1 MNRRCW
7 PEGWSPPRSA
17 ERAWR
22 LTSEALAPEPR
33 QRVTSWR
40 PACPLG
46 EGSHG
51 CSFPSPRSTARR
63 RLRSDEAE
71 TAVGSTT
78 VLQIRVPERDVLRQ
92 GLAFRGDTELPA
104 LEVGG
109 GPAVAWQQSP
119 GNPRAS
125 TRRTKERRHEAYD
138 FRLAFKGSY
147 NTP

>member
-1 MNRRCW
+1 MNGRCW
-7 PEGWSPPRSA
+7 PEGRSPPRSA
-17 ERAWR
+17 ERAWG

-33 QRVTSWR
+33 QRATSWR

-46 EGSHG
+46 EGSPG
-51 CSFPSPRSTARR
+51 CSFPSPQIRARR

-71 TAVGSTT
+71 TPVGSRTA
-78 VLQIRVPERDVLRQ
+78 LQIRVPERVVLRQ
-92 GLAFRGDTELPA
+92 GLAFTGDTELPA

-119 GNPRAS
+119 GKAS
-125 TRRTKERRHEAYD
+125 TRGTKERGHEGYD
-138 FRLAFKGSY
+138 FRLAFKSSC